1 MTIGKRIKE
10 RRKQLGL
17 SADQL
22 GNLIGKNRATI
33 YRYESEEIEN
43 MPYDVMLPISKAL
56 NVSPT
61 YLMGW
66 EENEP
71 IKTKYPYYDT
81 TVAAGCPT
89 NVEGIVKDDLKSL
102 TIPDEILGRWAGHK
116 DIYLTRINGESM
128 NRVLPNNSLIVV
140 KKMQIEQL
148 KNSDIVVFSH
158 NQEYSVKRMVFLP
171 EENKVIFKPD
181 STDVRFMDYAVN
193 LNDENLII
201 HGKVVTYVVE
211 LD

>member
-1 MTIGKRIKE
+1 MTVGQRIKK

-22 GNLIGKNRATI
+22 GILIGKNRATV
-33 YRYESEEIEN
+33 YRYESDEIEN

-56 NVSPT
+56 NVSPI

-66 EENEP
+66 EEEKES

-81 TVAAGCPT
+81 AVSAGCPQI
-89 NVEGIVKDDLKSL
+89 VEGTPQTLI
-102 TIPDEILGRWAGHK
+102 TIPDEMLGKWAGQK

-128 NRVLPNNSLIVV
+128 NKVLPHNSLIVA
-140 KKMQIEQL
+140 KKITLDQL
-148 KNSDIVVFSH
+148 KNYDIVIFSH
-158 NQEYSVKRMVFLP
+158 NQEYSVKRMVVLP
-171 EENKVIFKPD
+171 EENKIIFKPD
-181 STDVRFMDYAVN
+181 TNDVRFMDYAVDY
-193 LNDENLII
+193 NDENLII